1 MVYSII
7 VIYFS
12 NTNSTSASLDSAFCV
27 RARVENAHASVCRVS
42 AAGEFVNSSRNV
54 AAGIVSVSHPGHVPL
69 LVFARDETNERS
81 MNSPRLTSPGAKAK

>member
-27 RARVENAHASVCRVS
+27 RAGVENAHASARRVS
-42 AAGEFVNSSRNV
+42 AGGEFVNAGWNAAARNRSGQPSRPRTP
-54 AAGIVSVSHPGHVPL
+54 HTH
-69 LVFARDETNERS
+69 LVLARDETNERP
-81 MNSPRLTSPGAKAK
+81 NE

>member
-27 RARVENAHASVCRVS
+27 RAGENAHASARPCIGGRRIRERWLLS
-42 AAGEFVNSSRNV
+42 
-54 AAGIVSVSHPGHVPL
+54 GIVPVSHLGH
-69 LVFARDETNERS
+69 LVLARDETNERP
-81 MNSPRLTSPGAKAK
+81 MNSPRLTPPEAKAK